1 MALQFARLEQIQEMA
16 EKLIGRI
23 SSLATRVNTLEQAGG
38 QPNLIERIFVNG
50 FVVNPD
56 ENKDVK
62 LTVPTKVNELE
73 NDAGFQENV
82 IEKIKRNG
90 MLLGI
95 EDGKTVDISVPVN
108 LSDLINDADF
118 QNGDEVKAAIQTAIS
133 KSGHASFQKVDAIP
147 TAEEAQD
154 NILYLV
160 MNEVTSHY
168 DIYAKIGETMELLD
182 DTTVDLSN
190 YVMKNTLNGYVAKVE
205 GKDLSANDFTTELL
219 NKLNGIEENANNYTL
234 DKQKVI
240 AALGYTP
247 GNAEEMTVTW
257 DNVQNK
263 PESYTPSAHSHTKS
277 DITDF
282 PTSLP
287 ANGGT
292 ADDSTK
298 WGGKTLRLDHNVSDT
313 WIPVFSDANVDY
325 ILKNEIVPDKAV
337 CAAKLGRNANA
348 DVPMSFWWNGQGGQ
362 PTWLWGGENGS
373 DMYVYNPSNFNVNYA
388 NGSGNVQGFWITAQ
402 TGDPGAWSNL
412 DTNRVLLVYE

>member
-1 MALQFARLEQIQEMA
+1 MQFARREQIQEMG
-16 EKLIGRI
+16 EKLILLI
-23 SSLATRVNTLEQAGG
+23 SGLTTRVNTLEQTGG

-50 FVVNPD
+50 LVVNPD
-56 ENKDVK
+56 EHKDVK
-62 LTVPTKVNELE
+62 LTVPTRVNELE
-73 NDAGFQENV
+73 NDAGYQENV

-90 MLLGI
+90 MLLGV
-95 EDGKTVDISVPVN
+95 DDTKSVDINVPVN

-147 TAEEAQD
+147 TAEEAQN

-160 MNEVTSHY
+160 MNEETSHY

-190 YVMKNTLNGYVAKVE
+190 YVVKETLNGYVVKVE
-205 GKDLSANDFTTELL
+205 GKDLSHNDFTDALL
-219 NKLNGIEENANNYTL
+219 EKLNGIEENANHYTL
-234 DKQKVI
+234 NKQKVI
-240 AALGYTP
+240 DALGYTP

-257 DNVQNK
+257 DNVQGK

-282 PTSLP
+282 PTINDAAAKLVRTLTSVGP
-287 ANGGT
+287 SGWKDAATDQQYVPDMAFMAYWNGAYSGT
-292 ADDSTK
+292 ASNLAYCNQGAFGSMAK
-298 WGGKTLRLDHNVSDT
+298 MAARRNHNTSDT
-313 WIPVFSDANVDY
+313 WIPVWSDDNLDY
-325 ILKNEIVPDKAV
+325 ILKSE
-337 CAAKLGRNANA
+337 L
-348 DVPMSFWWNGQGGQ
+348 
-362 PTWLWGGENGS
+362 
-373 DMYVYNPSNFNVNYA
+373 NVNYA
-388 NGSGNVQGFWITAQ
+388 NGAGNVQGFWITAQ

>member
-1 MALQFARLEQIQEMA
+1 MALQFARLEQIQEMG
-16 EKLIGRI
+16 EKLIGLI
-23 SSLATRVNTLEQAGG
+23 SGLTTRVNTLEQTGG

-73 NDAGFQENV
+73 NDAGYQENV

-90 MLLGI
+90 MLLGV
-95 EDGKTVDISVPVN
+95 DDTKSVDINVPTA
-108 LSDLINDADF
+108 LSELTNDADF

-147 TAEEAQD
+147 MAEEAQN

-160 MNEVTSHY
+160 MNEETSHY

-182 DTTVDLSN
+182 DITVDLSN
-190 YVMKNTLNGYVAKVE
+190 YVVKEALNAYVKKVE
-205 GKDLSANDFTTELL
+205 GKDLSAHDFTTELL
-219 NKLNGIEENANNYTL
+219 NKLNGIEENANHYTL

-240 AALGYTP
+240 DALGYTP

-257 DNVQNK
+257 ENVQGK
-263 PESYTPSAHSHTKS
+263 PEMYAPEAHKHAVA

-282 PTSLP
+282 PTIKDAAAKLVRTLTSVGP
-287 ANGGT
+287 SGWRDAETDQQYVPDMAFMAYWNGAYSGT
-292 ADDSTK
+292 ASNLAYCNQGAFGSMAK
-298 WGGKTLRLDHNVSDT
+298 VAARRNHNTSDT
-313 WIPVFSDANVDY
+313 WIPVWSNDNLDY
-325 ILKNEIVPDKAV
+325 ILKSE
-337 CAAKLGRNANA
+337 L
-348 DVPMSFWWNGQGGQ
+348 
-362 PTWLWGGENGS
+362 
-373 DMYVYNPSNFNVNYA
+373 NVNYA

>member
-1 MALQFARLEQIQEMA
+1 MPLQFARLEQIQEMA

-23 SSLATRVNTLEQAGG
+23 SSLTTRVNTLEQTGG

-108 LSDLINDADF
+108 LSELINDADF

-160 MNEVTSHY
+160 MNEETSHY

-190 YVMKNTLNGYVAKVE
+190 YVVKETLNGYVAKVE
-205 GKDLSANDFTTELL
+205 GKDLSTHDFTTELL

-263 PESYTPSAHSHTKS
+263 PESYTPSAHSHTTS
-277 DITDF
+277 DITGF
-282 PTSLP
+282 PTIKAAAAKLVRTLTGVGASGWVNAETDSQYVP
-287 ANGGT
+287 DMAFMAYWNGAYSGT
-292 ADDSTK
+292 SSNLAYCNQGAFGSIVK
-298 WGGKTLRLDHNVSDT
+298 VAARKNHNTSDT
-313 WIPVFSDANVDY
+313 WIPVWSNDNLDY
-325 ILKNEIVPDKAV
+325 ILKSE
-337 CAAKLGRNANA
+337 
-348 DVPMSFWWNGQGGQ
+348 M
-362 PTWLWGGENGS
+362 
-373 DMYVYNPSNFNVNYA
+373 NVNYA

>member
-1 MALQFARLEQIQEMA
+1 MQFARREQIQEMG
-16 EKLIGRI
+16 EKLILLI
-23 SSLATRVNTLEQAGG
+23 SGLTTRVNTLEQTGG

-50 FVVNPD
+50 LVVNPD
-56 ENKDVK
+56 EHKDVK
-62 LTVPTKVNELE
+62 LTVPTRVNELE
-73 NDAGFQENV
+73 NDAGYQENV

-90 MLLGI
+90 MLLGV
-95 EDGKTVDISVPVN
+95 DDTKSVDINVPVN

-147 TAEEAQD
+147 TAEEAQN

-160 MNEVTSHY
+160 MNEETSHY

-190 YVMKNTLNGYVAKVE
+190 YVVKETLNGYVVKVE
-205 GKDLSANDFTTELL
+205 GKDLSHNDFTDALL
-219 NKLNGIEENANNYTL
+219 EKLNGIEENANHYTL
-234 DKQKVI
+234 NKQKVI
-240 AALGYTP
+240 DALGYTP

-257 DNVQNK
+257 DNVQGK

-282 PTSLP
+282 PTIKDAAAKLVRTLTSVGP
-287 ANGGT
+287 SGWKDAATDQQYVPDMAFMAYWNGAYSGT
-292 ADDSTK
+292 ASNLAYCNQGAFGSMAK
-298 WGGKTLRLDHNVSDT
+298 MAARRNHNTSDT
-313 WIPVFSDANVDY
+313 WIPVWSDDNLDY
-325 ILKNEIVPDKAV
+325 ILKSE
-337 CAAKLGRNANA
+337 L
-348 DVPMSFWWNGQGGQ
+348 
-362 PTWLWGGENGS
+362 
-373 DMYVYNPSNFNVNYA
+373 NVNYA
-388 NGSGNVQGFWITAQ
+388 NGAGNVQGFWITAQ

>member
-16 EKLIGRI
+16 EKLIGKI
-23 SSLATRVNTLEQAGG
+23 SSLTTRVNTLEQAGG

-90 MLLGI
+90 MLLGV
-95 EDGKTVDISVPVN
+95 DDAKSVDISVPVN
-108 LSDLINDADF
+108 LSELINDADF

-160 MNEVTSHY
+160 MNEETSHY

-190 YVMKNTLNGYVAKVE
+190 YVVKETLNGYVAKVE
-205 GKDLSANDFTTELL
+205 GKDLSTNDFTTELL

-257 DNVQNK
+257 DNVQDK

-282 PTSLP
+282 PTIPTKLP
-287 ANGGT
+287 ADGGT
-292 ADDSTK
+292 AT
-298 WGGKTLRLDHNVSDT
+298 N
-313 WIPVFSDANVDY
+313 AEY
-325 ILKNEIVPDKAV
+325 IGND
-337 CAAKLGRNANA
+337 NAY
-348 DVPMSFWWNGQGGQ
+348 MRFHWNGQGGQ
-362 PTWLWGGENGS
+362 PTWLFGS
-373 DMYVYNPSNFNVNYA
+373 NDGANAYVWNPSNFKVNYA
-388 NGSGNVQGFWITAQ
+388 NGSGNVKGFWITAQ

>member
-23 SSLATRVNTLEQAGG
+23 SSLTTRVNTLEQTGG

-90 MLLGI
+90 LLLSI

-108 LSDLINDADF
+108 LSELINDANF

-160 MNEVTSHY
+160 MNEETSHY

-190 YVMKNTLNGYVAKVE
+190 YVVKETLNGYVAKVE
-205 GKDLSANDFTTELL
+205 GKDLSTHDFTTELL
-219 NKLNGIEENANNYTL
+219 NKLNGIEENANHYTL

-247 GNAEEMTVTW
+247 GNVEEMTVTW

-277 DITDF
+277 DISDF
-282 PTSLP
+282 PTIPTSLP

-292 ADDSTK
+292 ADLAKSVVDYGNTSSTIQIGYGGAGATTSNLSHIAGYLN
-298 WGGKTLRLDHNVSDT
+298 GGKQIKDVSKDVLKSWLGT
-313 WIPVFSDANVDY
+313 AN
-325 ILKNEIVPDKAV
+325 
-337 CAAKLGRNANA
+337 
-348 DVPMSFWWNGQGGQ
+348 STNGFTFG
-362 PTWLWGGENGS
+362 
-373 DMYVYNPSNFNVNYA
+373 
-388 NGSGNVQGFWITAQ
+388 AQ
-402 TGDPGAWSNL
+402 SSDPGANSGL
-412 DTNRVLLVYE
+412 TTNKVLFVYE

>member
-23 SSLATRVNTLEQAGG
+23 SSLTTRVNTLERTGG

-90 MLLGI
+90 MLLGV

-190 YVMKNTLNGYVAKVE
+190 YVVKNTLNGYVAKVE

-219 NKLNGIEENANNYTL
+219 NKLNGIEENANHYTL
-234 DKQKVI
+234 DRQKVI
-240 AALGYTP
+240 DALGYTP

-282 PTSLP
+282 PTIPTSLP

-292 ADDSTK
+292 ADLAKSVVDYGNTSSTIQIGYGGAGATTSNLSHIAGYLS
-298 WGGKTLRLDHNVSDT
+298 GGKQIKDVSKDVLKSWLGT
-313 WIPVFSDANVDY
+313 AN
-325 ILKNEIVPDKAV
+325 
-337 CAAKLGRNANA
+337 
-348 DVPMSFWWNGQGGQ
+348 STNGFTFG
-362 PTWLWGGENGS
+362 
-373 DMYVYNPSNFNVNYA
+373 
-388 NGSGNVQGFWITAQ
+388 AQ
-402 TGDPGAWSNL
+402 SSDPGANSGL
-412 DTNRVLLVYE
+412 TTNKVLFVYE

>member
-1 MALQFARLEQIQEMA
+1 MQFARLEQIQQLA
-16 EKLIGRI
+16 EKLILQI
-23 SSLATRVNTLEQAGG
+23 SGLTTRVNTLEQTGG

-90 MLLGI
+90 MLLGV
-95 EDGKTVDISVPVN
+95 DDTKSVDISVPVN
-108 LSDLINDADF
+108 LSELINDADF

-160 MNEVTSHY
+160 MNEETSHY
-168 DIYAKIGETMELLD
+168 DIYAKIGETVELLD

-190 YVMKNTLNGYVAKVE
+190 YVVKETLNGYVAKVE
-205 GKDLSANDFTTELL
+205 GKDLSTNDFTDVLL
-219 NKLNGIEENANNYTL
+219 QKLNGIAENANNYIL

-263 PESYTPSAHSHTKS
+263 PESYPPEAHKHAVA

-282 PTSLP
+282 PTIPTIPTSLP

-292 ADDSTK
+292 AT
-298 WGGKTLRLDHNVSDT
+298 N
-313 WIPVFSDANVDY
+313 AEY
-325 ILKNEIVPDKAV
+325 IGND
-337 CAAKLGRNANA
+337 NAY
-348 DVPMSFWWNGQGGQ
+348 MRFHWNGQGGQ
-362 PTWLWGGENGS
+362 PTWLFGS
-373 DMYVYNPSNFNVNYA
+373 NDGVNAYVWNPSNFNVNYA

-402 TGDPGAWSNL
+402 TGDPGAWSGL

>member
-23 SSLATRVNTLEQAGG
+23 SSLTTRVNTLEQAGG

-108 LSDLINDADF
+108 LSDLINDANF

-133 KSGHASFQKVDAIP
+133 KSGHASFQKVDTIP

-160 MNEVTSHY
+160 MNEETSHY

-190 YVMKNTLNGYVAKVE
+190 YVVKETLNGYVAKVE
-205 GKDLSANDFTTELL
+205 GKDLSTNDFTTELL
-219 NKLNGIEENANNYTL
+219 NKLNGIEKNANNYTL

-257 DNVQNK
+257 GNVQNK

-277 DITDF
+277 DISDF
-282 PTSLP
+282 PTIKDAAAKLVRTLTSQGP
-287 ANGGT
+287 SGWKDATTDQQYVPDMAFMAYWNGAYSGT
-292 ADDSTK
+292 SSNLAYCNQGAFGSIVK
-298 WGGKTLRLDHNVSDT
+298 VAARKNHNTSDT
-313 WIPVFSDANVDY
+313 WIPVWSNDNLDY
-325 ILKNEIVPDKAV
+325 ILKSE
-337 CAAKLGRNANA
+337 L
-348 DVPMSFWWNGQGGQ
+348 
-362 PTWLWGGENGS
+362 
-373 DMYVYNPSNFNVNYA
+373 NVNYA

-402 TGDPGAWSNL
+402 TGDPGAWSGL

>member
-16 EKLIGRI
+16 EKLIGKI
-23 SSLATRVNTLEQAGG
+23 SGLTTRVNTLEQTGG

-56 ENKDVK
+56 EHKDVK

-73 NDAGFQENV
+73 NDAGYQENV

-90 MLLGI
+90 MLLGV
-95 EDGKTVDISVPVN
+95 DDTKSVDINVPTV
-108 LSDLINDADF
+108 LSELTNDANF

-147 TAEEAQD
+147 TAEEAQN

-160 MNEVTSHY
+160 MNEETSHY

-190 YVMKNTLNGYVAKVE
+190 YVVKETLNGYVKKVE
-205 GKDLSANDFTTELL
+205 GKDLSHNDFTDALL
-219 NKLNGIEENANNYTL
+219 EKLNGIEENANHYTL

-240 AALGYTP
+240 DALGYTP

-257 DNVQNK
+257 GNVQDK
-263 PESYTPSAHSHTKS
+263 PESYPPEAHKHVVA

-282 PTSLP
+282 PTIPTSLP

-292 ADDSTK
+292 ADLAKSVVDYGNTSSTIQIGYGGAGATTSNLTHIAGYLSGGKQIKDVSRDVLKSWLGTADST
-298 WGGKTLRLDHNVSDT
+298 
-313 WIPVFSDANVDY
+313 
-325 ILKNEIVPDKAV
+325 
-337 CAAKLGRNANA
+337 
-348 DVPMSFWWNGQGGQ
+348 NGFTFG
-362 PTWLWGGENGS
+362 
-373 DMYVYNPSNFNVNYA
+373 
-388 NGSGNVQGFWITAQ
+388 AQ
-402 TGDPGAWSNL
+402 SSDPGAWSGL
-412 DTNRVLLVYE
+412 TTNKVLFVYE

>member
-1 MALQFARLEQIQEMA
+1 MQFARLEQIQQLA
-16 EKLIGRI
+16 EKLILQI
-23 SSLATRVNTLEQAGG
+23 SGLTTRVNTLEQAGG

-90 MLLGI
+90 LLLGVDD
-95 EDGKTVDISVPVN
+95 EKSVDINVPVN
-108 LSDLINDADF
+108 LSELINDADF

-190 YVMKNTLNGYVAKVE
+190 YVVKNTLNGYVAKVE
-205 GKDLSANDFTTELL
+205 GKDLSTNDFTTELL

-234 DKQKVI
+234 DRQKVI
-240 AALGYTP
+240 DALGYTP

-263 PESYTPSAHSHTKS
+263 PESYTPSAHSHTTS

-282 PTSLP
+282 PTIKDAAAKLVRTLTSQGP
-287 ANGGT
+287 SGWKDATTDQQYVPDMAFMAYWNGAYSGT
-292 ADDSTK
+292 ASNLAYCNQGAFGSMVK
-298 WGGKTLRLDHNVSDT
+298 VAARRNHNTSDT
-313 WIPVFSDANVDY
+313 WIPVWSDDNLDY
-325 ILKNEIVPDKAV
+325 IQKSEL
-337 CAAKLGRNANA
+337 
-348 DVPMSFWWNGQGGQ
+348 DVH
-362 PTWLWGGENGS
+362 
-373 DMYVYNPSNFNVNYA
+373 YA

>member
-90 MLLGI
+90 ILLSI
-95 EDGKTVDISVPVN
+95 EDGKSVDISVPVN

-190 YVMKNTLNGYVAKVE
+190 YVVKETLNGYVAKVE
-205 GKDLSANDFTTELL
+205 GKDLSTNDFTTELL

-277 DITDF
+277 DISDF
-282 PTSLP
+282 PTIPTSLP

-292 ADDSTK
+292 AT
-298 WGGKTLRLDHNVSDT
+298 N
-313 WIPVFSDANVDY
+313 AEY
-325 ILKNEIVPDKAV
+325 IGND
-337 CAAKLGRNANA
+337 NAY
-348 DVPMSFWWNGQGGQ
+348 MRFHWNGQGGQ
-362 PTWLWGGENGS
+362 PTWLFGS
-373 DMYVYNPSNFNVNYA
+373 NDGANAYVWNPSNFNVNYA

-402 TGDPGAWSNL
+402 TGDPGAWSGL